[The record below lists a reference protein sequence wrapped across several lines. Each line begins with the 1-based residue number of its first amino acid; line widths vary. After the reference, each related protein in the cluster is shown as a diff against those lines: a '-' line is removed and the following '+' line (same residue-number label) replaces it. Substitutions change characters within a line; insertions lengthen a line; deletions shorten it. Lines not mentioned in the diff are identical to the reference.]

1 VPTSLSETALFDE
14 PAALPDDRSSV
25 TLEDEEFVDPSTTEE
40 NPRVE
45 QPSRS
50 NTLSSGVAKRG
61 IDEVE
66 VDGGDDGEVAE
77 GSPGSSHSDSH
88 ILVLTLVRPGSK
100 RARAT

>member
-1 VPTSLSETALFDE
+1 VLTSLLETALFDE

-40 NPRVE
+40 NHRVE

-66 VDGGDDGEVAE
+66 VEGRDDGEVTE

-88 ILVLTLVRPGSK
+88 VLVLTIVRPGSK